1 MTRLSPP
8 NVTAMRMAR
17 FSAVL
22 VVIQVAAL
30 AAIHLGHRHVGL
42 VVISAASMVLGA
54 ATIAAYHL
62 RTG

>member
-1 MTRLSPP
+1 MTRLAPP
-8 NVTAMRMAR
+8 DVTAWRMAK

-22 VVIQVAAL
+22 VAIQFAAL
-30 AAIHLGHRHVGL
+30 GGIHLGYQQVGL

-62 RTG
+62 RA